1 MKVAVAYAEAKRQL
15 VLTVDVE
22 AGATAGEAVR
32 KSGILSRM
40 PHLDLNVNK
49 LGIFSKL
56 VTVDQVLNEGDR
68 VEIYRPALGKPPKK
82 ERVAKGAPTGSEDE
96 GGEG

>member
-1 MKVAVAYAEAKRQL
+1 MKVAVAYAEAKRQV
-15 VLTVDVE
+15 VLNLDVD
-22 AGATAGEAVR
+22 AGTTAGDAIR
-32 KSGILSRM
+32 KSGILSRVTGI
-40 PHLDLNVNK
+40 DLNVNK

-56 VTVDQVLNEGDR
+56 VTPEQVLNEGDR

-82 ERVAKGAPTGSEDE
+82 ERPAKGAATEDD